1 MTELWT
7 TLFSRWT
14 RLLPGADDVG
24 RDLLERYGEAHRRY
38 HDTEH
43 LAEVLVAIDVLHRH
57 ASDPDAVRIAA
68 WFHDAVYDPQRKD
81 NEEESAHLAESVLPG
96 AGVAESRISRVA
108 ALVRLTTTHDPA
120 ASDVDGAVLSDADL
134 AVLASEP
141 ERYARYA
148 SDVRAEYAFVPEDA
162 FRHGRLNVLE
172 DLLSHGAL
180 FRTPT
185 GHALWEERA
194 RRNLTTEVALLR
206 MA

>member
-1 MTELWT
+1 MWT